1 MTDQDVRQL
10 AWAGL
15 SSPAAVDFSH
25 LPNEPRNPSA
35 ESATLGAL
43 MLSPRCVDQLLPVLR
58 VDHFTSR
65 PHQDTFAAIEAVHAA
80 GKPVDPLLVNDE
92 LRKQGRIS
100 WGEVKVSVFVHAC
113 LEATYFPGHGTSY
126 AAAVIECAA
135 RRRILQAGVRIAQAA
150 ARGATELPDLMRLVA
165 GEVRDTV
172 DRVAVHET
180 LVAAHKTPVPVGTVI
195 DGLRKQLEPAP
206 ASLDPPPF
214 KADDRSV

>member
-1 MTDQDVRQL
+1 MTNEDVRRL
-10 AWAGL
+10 AWAAP
-15 SSPAAVDFSH
+15 SSPATIDFST
-25 LPNEPRNPSA
+25 LPEEPSNPSA

-100 WGEVKVSVFVHAC
+100 WGEVKASVFVHAC

-126 AAAVIECAA
+126 AATVLEFAA

-150 ARGATELPDLMRLVA
+150 ARGVAELPDLMRLVA
-165 GEVRDTV
+165 GEVNETV
-172 DRVAVHET
+172 DRVTLHEA
-180 LVAAHKTPVPVGTVI
+180 LVAAHRTPVRVGTVI
-195 DGLRKQLEPAP
+195 DGLRAQLEPDVPSAP
-206 ASLDPPPF
+206 TSPLQPP
-214 KADDRSV
+214 A